1 MTPEDLLNTLED
13 LGDEEFS
20 KFKWFLQQPDSLQ
33 GFLSI
38 RKRDL
43 ETADRLKT
51 VDLMVQTYRLPGAV
65 EVIRKILEKIN
76 RNDLVQSLSDSSSGP
91 EGQSHKRK
99 TGCGSSLTNELNTA
113 TVFIKCSFCQFD

>member
-65 EVIRKILEKIN
+65 ETTLFLQLLSFISLRGSISDNQKHLLQYRTTKVLMMSHLW
-76 RNDLVQSLSDSSSGP
+76 LVGP
-91 EGQSHKRK
+91 LPQK
-99 TGCGSSLTNELNTA
+99 
-113 TVFIKCSFCQFD
+113 

>member
-65 EVIRKILEKIN
+65 EVTRKLLEKIN
-76 RNDLVQSLSDSSSGP
+76 RNDLVQSLSDRSISDNQKHLLQYRTTKVLMMSHLWLVGP
-91 EGQSHKRK
+91 LPQK
-99 TGCGSSLTNELNTA
+99 
-113 TVFIKCSFCQFD
+113 